1 LFQEKAGQRVG
12 HLKQKLQA
20 FNSPTSTS
28 RVCLKTAGH
37 HRTPQDTTGH
47 RRTPQDTP
55 QDTAVNE
62 IKHYY
67 KIKNRTS
74 ADKDI
79 KISYD

>member
-1 LFQEKAGQRVG
+1 MSENRRTPQD
-12 HLKQKLQA
+12 
-20 FNSPTSTS
+20 
-28 RVCLKTAGH
+28 TAGH
-37 HRTPQDTTGH
+37 HRTHH
-47 RRTPQDTP
+47 RTP

-62 IKHYY
+62 KKHYY

>member
-1 LFQEKAGQRVG
+1 MQQQVRPGMSE
-12 HLKQKLQA
+12 
-20 FNSPTSTS
+20 N
-28 RVCLKTAGH
+28 
-37 HRTPQDTTGH
+37 
-47 RRTPQDTP
+47 RRTP

>member
-1 LFQEKAGQRVG
+1 MNYRSMSEN
-12 HLKQKLQA
+12 H
-20 FNSPTSTS
+20 
-28 RVCLKTAGH
+28 
-37 HRTPQDTTGH
+37 
-47 RRTPQDTP
+47 RTPQDTP

>member
-1 LFQEKAGQRVG
+1 MGTPITGGMSE
-12 HLKQKLQA
+12 
-20 FNSPTSTS
+20 N
-28 RVCLKTAGH
+28 C
-37 HRTPQDTTGH
+37 RTL
-47 RRTPQDTP
+47 QDTP

-79 KISYD
+79 KILYD

>member
-1 LFQEKAGQRVG
+1 MFLEFIVVQTRLIGGDFIALVHTSVFLSVG
-12 HLKQKLQA
+12 NPCA
-20 FNSPTSTS
+20 RGMSEN
-28 RVCLKTAGH
+28 
-37 HRTPQDTTGH
+37 